1 MFFCYVKTIF
11 CWYNII
17 MSICYK
23 KKGGTKMY
31 KKRKKM
37 LLGSVLFIIFGIANM
52 FMGATETNAEK
63 PHSARVSNEMT
74 YLLNYSDGTQIES
87 KNINGKMPHDI
98 VDLESVSIVMK
109 STVVEAPA
117 ANWMD
122 PYGDFFNISSSE
134 YGSET
139 TYFSFESLP
148 KIITNM
154 NTDYFTMEY
163 SKDGILYSK
172 NEPQI
177 GELKAFRVKPRNT
190 TEILPVGEELLIH
203 FDMKL
208 DTDQLIKSD
217 LLANKTEENPYGN
230 VFYPFTGEGNW
241 ILSERFPISF
251 TGETKVEVKYVDIDS
266 NEKIATNET
275 ITGIIGKEYT
285 SENKQI
291 ENYSFVKVDGESEGV
306 FGQKN
311 KQVTYFYKKDK
322 IEPKESVVTTKY
334 VDENQKE
341 IAEQESQSGEIG
353 KPYATESK
361 TIEGYELVESPKN
374 QTGVFGEENIEVVY
388 EYKAVKEQELYVHQE
403 IGSVRY
409 DNNEKVWVSTGH
421 SNWQFRLN
429 ESNPS
434 FTVDT
439 DEELKKENPLY
450 PRNSP
455 YTYYGYRIEYKD
467 KTFEIVNDRTLVY
480 KDLIEHGKE
489 LGKEIDLIIVFYG
502 PTSTIKVNYNLVK
515 EDGTKQ
521 TLLSEEDYGKFDVA
535 YPNLFDVVGE
545 SFSLNTVVNN
555 YIPINFDGAKQV
567 KFTDDDQVIDIDFRM
582 PKITIKYQD
591 TLGKVLKESQVSYGK
606 IKDILSIDI
615 PQIEGYDYT
624 NNVSKEI
631 SYSRE
636 DQEITL
642 IYAPKIEGTVTVRY
656 LDELGKEIAQR
667 VTTTNYVGE
676 EYHTMAKDI
685 PGYELLLTP
694 DNASGTYQEGVITVD
709 YIYHNNIV
717 IPDIEGQ
724 VIVKY
729 VDETNEEI
737 ASRTELSGR
746 VGEAYQTS
754 AKTIAGYELISEPE
768 MSGAFIEGV
777 AELVYQYKSTNTP
790 VDIEGKVLVSYVD
803 EEGQQIAASVELTG
817 IVNSNYQT
825 SPKDISGYVLKSDSG
840 NTTGHFIEGVQQV
853 TYVYEK
859 TDDGKPDIEGFVT
872 VFYVDK
878 NNKEIADR
886 MSLSGTVGTGYTT
899 SAKELTGYELIETP
913 INATGNFSEGVQ
925 NVVYVYQKE
934 DVPEPYVEGNV
945 ITKYVTEEGKEIA
958 LPEMLTGEVGTN
970 YLTKAKDIPGFE
982 LTKEP
987 DNKSGQFVEGTVTV
1001 IYVYKQTNT
1010 EELVEGTVV
1019 VKYVDTKGKEIAL
1032 ADTMSGKLKETYT
1045 TAPKKITG
1053 YELVEEPKN
1062 KVGTYIEGITTVTY
1076 IYKENEVQEKIEGK
1090 VISKFVDQDGNV
1102 IAEEVV
1108 SKGKV
1113 GDSYLTS
1120 KKLISGYDFVKVEG
1134 KESGA
1139 YTEEIQE
1146 VVYIYKKSSKPTI
1159 VNPISPVTPTKP
1171 ITKPTITPIAGGG
1184 NKVTTT
1190 YCNTL
1195 PKTGETENIY
1205 LSMIGLVLSMGMFF
1219 IFQKKMKEN
1228 QLN

>member
-1 MFFCYVKTIF
+1 MSKNREKLMLRSLSLIF
-11 CWYNII
+11 LC
-17 MSICYK
+17 MSC
-23 KKGGTKMY
+23 
-31 KKRKKM
+31 
-37 LLGSVLFIIFGIANM
+37 LFI
-52 FMGATETNAEK
+52 GAVSTNAEK
-63 PHSARVSNEMT
+63 PHSARVSNEMI
-74 YLLNYSDGTQIES
+74 YLLNYKDGTQIES
-87 KNINGKMPHDI
+87 KNVNSKMPHDI
-98 VDLESVSIVMK
+98 VNLNNVSMVMK
-109 STVVEAPA
+109 STVVEIPA

-122 PYGDFFNISSSE
+122 PYGDFINVSSSE
-134 YGSET
+134 YGVET

-154 NTDYFTMEY
+154 NKDYFTMEY
-163 SKDGILYSK
+163 SKDGVLYSQK
-172 NEPQI
+172 EPQAS
-177 GELKAFRVKPRNT
+177 ELIAFRVKPRNT
-190 TEILPVGEELLIH
+190 TEILPVGEELLIN
-203 FDMKL
+203 FDMKVNKE
-208 DTDQLIKSD
+208 QVINSG
-217 LLANKTEENPYGN
+217 LLANKSEENPFGN

-251 TGETKVEVKYVDIDS
+251 TGETNVEVKYIDVDS
-266 NEKIATNET
+266 NEEIATNET

-285 SENKQI
+285 TENKQI
-291 ENYSFVKVDGESEGV
+291 ENYSFVKVDGESEGL

-322 IEPKESVVTTKY
+322 VEPKESVVTTKY
-334 VDENQKE
+334 VDENQHE
-341 IAEQESQSGEIG
+341 IAEQENQKGEVG
-353 KPYATESK
+353 KPYATEPK
-361 TIEGYELVESPKN
+361 TIDGYELVESPKN
-374 QTGVFGEENIEVVY
+374 QTGVFSEENTEVVY

-439 DEELKKENPLY
+439 DEELRKENPLY

-455 YTYYGYRIEYKD
+455 YTYYGYSIEYKD
-467 KTFEIVNDRTLVY
+467 KTFEIIHDRTLVY

-489 LGKEIDLIIVFYG
+489 LGKEIDLVTVYYG

-521 TLLSEEDYGKFDVA
+521 TLLSEEEYGKFDVA
-535 YPNLFDVVGE
+535 YPTLFDVVGD
-545 SFSLNTVVNN
+545 SFSLNAVINN

-567 KFTDDDQVIDIDFRM
+567 KFTDDDQEIDIDFRM

-606 IKDILSIDI
+606 IKDNLNIDI
-615 PQIEGYDYT
+615 PQIDGYDYT

-631 SYSRE
+631 SYSGE

-667 VTTTNYVGE
+667 VITTNYIGE
-676 EYHTMAKDI
+676 EYNTVAKDI

-694 DNASGTYQEGVITVD
+694 DNASGTYQEGVTTVD
-709 YIYHNNIV
+709 YIYHNNMV

-768 MSGAFIEGV
+768 MSGTFTEGV
-777 AELVYQYKSTNTP
+777 TELVYQYKSTNTP
-790 VDIEGKVLVSYVD
+790 IDVEGKVLVSYVD

-840 NTTGHFIEGVQQV
+840 NTTGHFIEGIQQV

-859 TDDGKPDIEGFVT
+859 TDDGKPEIEGFVT
-872 VFYVDK
+872 IFYVDK

-899 SAKELTGYELIETP
+899 AAKELTGYELIETP
-913 INATGNFSEGVQ
+913 TNATGNFSEGIQ
-925 NVVYVYQKE
+925 NVVYIYQKE

-958 LPEMLTGEVGTN
+958 LPETLTGEVGTN

-1001 IYVYKQTNT
+1001 TYVYKQTNI
-1010 EELVEGTVV
+1010 EELVEGTVI

-1032 ADTMSGKLKETYT
+1032 SDTMSGKLKETYT

-1062 KVGTYIEGITTVTY
+1062 KVGTYVEGITTVTY
-1076 IYKENEVQEKIEGK
+1076 VYKENEVKEKIEGK
-1090 VISKFVDQDGNV
+1090 VISKFVDQDGNI
-1102 IAEEVV
+1102 IAEEVI
-1108 SKGKV
+1108 STGKV

-1120 KKLISGYDFVKVEG
+1120 KKLISGYDFVRVEG

-1139 YTEEIQE
+1139 YTEGIQE

-1171 ITKPTITPIAGGG
+1171 TIKPTITPIKGGG
-1184 NKVTTT
+1184 NNVSTA
-1190 YCNTL
+1190 YSNTL
-1195 PKTGETENIY
+1195 PKTGETDNIY
-1205 LSMIGLVLSMGMFF
+1205 LSIIGLVLSMGMFF
-1219 IFQKKMKEN
+1219 IFQKQKKMKEE